1 MSDDLEARVRALE
14 IMVRSFMI
22 QTASQW
28 GNDAPAAL
36 DQWQAEIVKHHPDD
50 EAALTELFDDAIRR
64 FG

>member
-14 IMVRSFMI
+14 IMVRSFMV

-28 GNDAPAAL
+28 GNDAVTAL

-50 EAALTELFDDAIRR
+50 EEALTAIFDDAIRR
-64 FG
+64 FS